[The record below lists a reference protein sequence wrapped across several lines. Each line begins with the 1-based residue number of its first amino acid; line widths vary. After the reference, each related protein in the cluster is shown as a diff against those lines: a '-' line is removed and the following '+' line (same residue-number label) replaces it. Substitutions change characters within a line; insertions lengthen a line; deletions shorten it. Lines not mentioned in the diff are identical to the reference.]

1 MNAAKEFQE
10 FINRLTENAKQSLQH
25 ADGIARSMGSAYIGT
40 EHILLGV
47 LSQQSSIGAKVLET
61 SGVTLDRAKTAL
73 KLTPKSI
80 VIDSITSKGLSEA
93 AKLTLRTSWTIAKEF
108 NQDYCGTEHILYSIL
123 IQKNARANVL
133 LRDMNIGVDQ
143 MTSELESF
151 LNQQRFEFEEQQT
164 SQKKRPNKKA
174 RSALEFFGT
183 DLTEEAKNGQ
193 LDPVIGRE
201 KEIKRVI
208 TILSRRTK
216 NNPVLIGEPGVGK
229 TAIVEGLAHRIAEE
243 KVPENLFEKRI
254 IMLDLAGMIAG
265 TKYRGEFEERLKAV
279 MQEIA
284 HDHSVIVFID
294 EIHLLVGAGA
304 AEGALD
310 AANILKPVLA
320 RGTMRLIGATTTD
333 EYKKSIEK
341 DSALERRFQSVQ
353 VQPPTLKETAAILKG
368 LRPAYEAHH
377 GITIKEDILDQ
388 TVALS
393 DRYMNERYMPDKA
406 IDLLDETAAHI
417 RVERAHTP
425 EEQKV
430 LLKKIKLSR
439 HRMEEAVQL
448 ENFDVAAKHK
458 TTLADQEKKLEKL
471 RSQTRGRLKMTETDL
486 AQTVA
491 LITGIPAHRIL
502 KREARYLLQLEKS
515 IGKQL
520 VAQKE
525 AVSSVSRAIRRNRA
539 GVSDRKRPIGSF
551 VFLGP
556 SGVGKTELARVLA
569 KELYDRDDALIK
581 IDMSEFSERHT
592 ASRLV
597 GAPAGYVG
605 YEEGGQLTDKVRRN
619 PYSLILLDEIE
630 KAHPEI
636 FNMLLQILEDGV
648 LTDAKGR
655 AIDFTNT
662 VIIMTGNIGAEQLQ
676 RESNFGFQAET
687 KSEFEKLDAMH
698 KDNQKRVMSELRS
711 VMQPELINR
720 IDKVVI
726 FKALTTKEAK
736 KVLDLQLNE
745 LNDRLINDHSLSLE
759 LTVKAKRR
767 LLKEGYEAAS
777 GVRTLRRA
785 IQDELEDSI
794 ADGLLRGDYKSHDI
808 LVADVHKDAI
818 KIAVKE
824 KGPKPIDPTPQSL
837 KSKNVSDVTKSIARK
852 ASTATTKVM

>member
-25 ADGIARSMGSAYIGT
+25 ADGIARGMGSAYIGT

-243 KVPENLFEKRI
+243 TVPENLFEKRI

-425 EEQKV
+425 EEQKL

-458 TTLADQEKKLEKL
+458 TTLAEQEKKLEKL

-687 KSEFEKLDAMH
+687 KSELEKLDSMH
-698 KDNQKRVMSELRS
+698 KDNKKRVMNELRN
-711 VMQPELINR
+711 VMLPELINR

-736 KVLDLQLNE
+736 KVLDLQLNK
-745 LNDRLINDHSLSLE
+745 LTDRLIADHSLSLE
-759 LTVKAKRR
+759 LTIKAKRFI
-767 LLKEGYEAAS
+767 LKEGYEAAS

-794 ADGLLRGDYKSHDI
+794 ADGLLRGDYAPHDV
-808 LVADVHKDAI
+808 LVADVNK
-818 KIAVKE
+818 
-824 KGPKPIDPTPQSL
+824 
-837 KSKNVSDVTKSIARK
+837 KSI
-852 ASTATTKVM
+852 TLKVKPKLNKKKCQR